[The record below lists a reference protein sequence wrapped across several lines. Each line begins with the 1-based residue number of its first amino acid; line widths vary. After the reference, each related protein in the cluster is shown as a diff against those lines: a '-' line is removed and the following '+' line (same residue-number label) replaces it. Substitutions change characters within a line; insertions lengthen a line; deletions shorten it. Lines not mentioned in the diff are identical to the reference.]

1 MTANEM
7 KDQFQLQ
14 YDGAKL
20 GNRTFNDREVADF
33 LNKSQQQLIKTR
45 YDALKNRTQRGFS
58 DTAIRQAEL
67 DGLIS
72 ATANITNSQFVQG
85 TRNNGALRGP
95 NRGVDYNGTNAQEG
109 NMYGVYAPLPD
120 ESLYI
125 LTENATTGTN
135 VNINTAGTV
144 VGSNIVYIKDN
155 VPIQEINYLEY
166 QSRIYDYYA
175 KPYDN
180 LVWSI
185 GYGNWTPGVFNST
198 SGIFTASTKNGENI
212 TVSNQFN
219 IAGYAPFGKT
229 ALNPLTYD
237 IVANTYYVVKGS
249 TGAANYVTYNSIT
262 YHVDEV
268 FKGIAGITEFTLSGD
283 ATLQIANIINTRR
296 SRYLLPGKS
305 ERGRLTG
312 EMWHVLE
319 YRVHYI
325 KNPEPIFIDTVTP
338 ALQVD
343 CQLADFLHQEVVDL
357 AVKLASAAILP
368 EQNKYQVN
376 DIEAKINE

>member
-1 MTANEM
+1 MRANEM

-33 LNKSQQQLIKTR
+33 LNKSQQQLIKSR
-45 YDALKNRTQRGFS
+45 YDALKNRTQRGFG

-67 DGLIS
+67 DGLIA
-72 ATANITNSQFVQG
+72 ATATLSNSQFVQG

-95 NRGVDYNGTNAQEG
+95 NRGVAYSGTNAQEG
-109 NMYGVYAPLPD
+109 NMYGVFAPLPD

-125 LTENATTGTN
+125 LTEHATTGTN
-135 VNINTAGTV
+135 VDISTAGTV

-155 VPIQEINYLEY
+155 IPTKEINYLEY
-166 QSRIYDYYA
+166 QSMIYDFYA

-180 LVWSI
+180 LVWSV
-185 GYGNWTPGVFNST
+185 GYGNWTPGTFSST
-198 SGIFTASTKNGENI
+198 SGIFTASTKDYTNPVA
-212 TVSNQFN
+212 TLQYN
-219 IAGYAPFGKT
+219 IAGYAPVGKT
-229 ALNPLTYD
+229 ALTSGVDDVLEG
-237 IVANTYYVVKGS
+237 VYYVVRGS
-249 TGAANYVTYNSIT
+249 TGTANYITYNG
-262 YHVDEV
+262 VDYNVDDV
-268 FKGIAGITEFTLSGD
+268 FIGVNAVTTFTENGD
-283 ATLQIANIINTRR
+283 ATLEEANVINTRR

-305 ERGRLTG
+305 ERGRLQG

-319 YRVHYI
+319 YRVHYL

-338 ALQVD
+338 SLQVD

-357 AVKLASAAILP
+357 AVKIASAAIIP
-368 EQNKYQVN
+368 ENGKYQVN
-376 DIEAKINE
+376 TNEAAINE